1 MKPHQ
6 SFAIAVIVTCLAA
19 GSALAEQTEA
29 FELRDGDRVI
39 MLGSEFIEQDI
50 HHNHL
55 EAALT
60 ARWPDRR
67 IAFRNMGWSGD
78 TPAADSRGYFKGA
91 DEGYKRLIA
100 EIDRIRP
107 TVVFVFYGSVAAYDG
122 PAGIDPFIKK
132 LDHLVTDLKRHARQ
146 VVLVSPPPAV
156 AMPTPLP
163 PVDQL
168 NANRRAITQAIGQYA
183 DQNKLRFVNL
193 FDPMLA
199 AIGKQAGPV
208 SYDTIRFN
216 DHGYQLAAS
225 VILDQL
231 GIDPP
236 KMPANEHAALR
247 DLIEAKNDLY
257 FHQYRPQNETYLRGF
272 RKHEQGQNAKEIAEF
287 DPLIELAEARIA
299 AFVQGKSLPEPP
311 RAKPAAPRKV
321 DALTPE
327 EELAALKPAEGFE
340 LSLFASEPMIANPIH
355 MNFDARGRL
364 WIASSPI
371 YPHIRPGAKP
381 SDEIIVLEDTDGDGR
396 ADKRTVFADDL
407 LIPTAVMPDDRGG
420 AYVADSTRLLHL
432 SDTDGDGRADQR
444 RIILAGFGTEDT
456 HHILHTFG
464 WGPDGWL
471 YFHQSIYIHTHAETP
486 RGIERLMGSGIWR
499 YQPETLQTQIVSR
512 GLINPWGRQFDR
524 WGQCFATDGAG
535 GEGINYAF
543 RGSAFPT
550 AVGYPRIIHG
560 LNPGQ
565 PKHCGL
571 ALVTGRRFPDDWQN
585 TLVTSDFRGNRIN
598 HFRLEPEASGYISK
612 QLPDVITTTHRA
624 FRPVDLKMGPDGALY
639 LADWYNPI
647 INHGEVDFRDP
658 RRDTQHGRI
667 WRLIAKNTPAVN
679 RPDIEGATIQQLV
692 EMLRAPERWTVETA
706 RRQLA
711 LRDRPA
717 VAVAV
722 RQWVGKLNTSDAD
735 YEHARL
741 EALWTMQTIRTPD
754 AALLRAV
761 LKSPDYRARAA
772 AVRVLADWQNA
783 VPDANDLLAAA
794 VADQHPQVRLEAVNT
809 ARDFDSLD
817 AVKLAAG
824 ALDHEMDQNI
834 DFALW
839 ETLRRTQGHWL
850 PVVKSGKFNF
860 GGDPTKLAFAARA
873 VENPAALAP
882 LVTMLREGK
891 LDEATTRSITQL
903 IGQLGAP
910 DDLAV
915 LFDLARNNPTLRTPA
930 LAALIDAGAR
940 HNKRPSGDLDSLN
953 SLLPDEPRAAHLA
966 GVWRLKSAHQTIAR
980 LATAADTPAAPR
992 HGAIMGLASYG
1003 DKATLKAVATSSLDF
1018 NARRDALTALTRL
1031 DPKVAAPIA
1040 ADLLT
1045 DPAAESQT
1053 EPIVDAFLAHK
1064 HGPSALAAALD
1075 GKSLPTQTA
1084 TLALR
1089 RVSTAGDKAKAL
1101 AEVLTRSV
1109 AQAQMPQQLTPDQVT
1124 QLVKDVQSHG
1134 NPARGQSIYRLPQL
1148 ACMTCHAIAG
1158 GGGKIGPDLISL
1170 GASAPVDYIIESLLQ
1185 PSAKIK
1191 EGYHTVSVITTDG
1204 GALSGTLVREGG
1216 GVVVL
1221 RDATGK
1227 EIEVPEAKVQQKIVV
1242 PVSMMPPMLTA
1253 SLRRDQF
1260 VDLVAFMAA
1269 LGREGDFKAPSDA
1282 FIRRYEVNDLPVYS
1296 RVDGSVPAEEVAG
1309 KSMRFTIEVT
1319 TPGTIAL
1326 ELNDA
1331 SAVRINRIGDEA
1343 NLRAERMLVDLPR
1356 GRHTF
1361 NIDVRPGRKAPIRI
1375 QVSEVEGSPGRAIP
1389 INE

>member
-1 MKPHQ
+1 MKSHP
-6 SFAIAVIVTCLAA
+6 SFAVVLAIIIAGLAQA
-19 GSALAEQTEA
+19 QNTAP

-39 MLGSEFIEQDI
+39 LLGSEFIEQDI
-50 HHNHL
+50 RHNYF

-67 IAFRNMGWSGD
+67 IIFRNMGWSGD
-78 TPAADSRGYFKGA
+78 TPAGDSRGYFAGA

-100 EIDRIRP
+100 EIDRIQP
-107 TVVFVFYGSVAAYDG
+107 TVVFVFYGSNAACEG
-122 PAGIDPFIKK
+122 PSGIDSFIKK
-132 LDHLVTDLKRHARQ
+132 LDKLVADLKRQARD
-146 VVLVSPPPAV
+146 VILVSPPPAV
-156 AMPTPLP
+156 ALPAPLP

-168 NANRRAITQAIGQYA
+168 NANRREITQAIAQYA
-183 DQNKLRFVNL
+183 KQNELRCVNL
-193 FDPMLA
+193 FEPMLA
-199 AIGKQAGPV
+199 ALGKQSEPV

-216 DHGYQLAAS
+216 DRGYELAAE
-225 VILDQL
+225 VMLGGL
-231 GIDPP
+231 GIETP
-236 KMPANEHAALR
+236 KMPANELVALR

-287 DPLIELAEARIA
+287 DPLIAQAESRIA

-311 RAKPAAPRKV
+311 QAEPAAPRQV
-321 DALTPE
+321 DAMTPE
-327 EELAALKPAEGFE
+327 QELAALKPAEGFE
-340 LSLFASEPMIANPIH
+340 LSLFASEPMVANPIH

-364 WIASSPI
+364 WVASSPI
-371 YPHIRPGAKP
+371 YPHIRPGARP
-381 SDEIIVLEDTDGDGR
+381 SDEILILEDTDGDGR

-420 AYVADSTRLLHL
+420 AYVADSTRLLRL
-432 SDTDGDGRADQR
+432 LDTDGDGRADQR

-486 RGIERLMGSGIWR
+486 RGVVRLMGSGIWR

-550 AVGYPRIIHG
+550 AVGYPRIVHG

-571 ALVTGRRFPDDWQN
+571 AVIGSRGFPDDWQDS
-585 TLVTSDFRGNRIN
+585 LVTSDFRGNRIN
-598 HFRLEPEASGYISK
+598 RFKLEPEGSGYISK
-612 QLPDVITTTHRA
+612 QMPDVITTSHRA
-624 FRPVDLKMGPDGALY
+624 FRPVDLKLGPDGALY

-658 RRDTQHGRI
+658 RRDTHHGRI
-667 WRLIAKNTPAVN
+667 WRLVAKDRPAVS
-679 RPDIEGATIQQLV
+679 RPDIEGASIPQLLD
-692 EMLRAPERWTVETA
+692 MLRSPERWTVDTA

-717 VAVAV
+717 VAAAV
-722 RQWVGKLNTSDAD
+722 RQWIGKLNTADAD
-735 YEHARL
+735 YENARL
-741 EALWTMQTIRTPD
+741 EALWTLQTIRTPD
-754 AALLRAV
+754 TDLLRTV
-761 LKSPDYRARAA
+761 LNSSDYRARAA
-772 AVRVLADWQNA
+772 AVRVLADWREA
-783 VPDANDLLAAA
+783 MPDANVLLAAA
-794 VADQHPQVRLEAVNT
+794 IADKHPQVRLEAVNT
-809 ARDFDSLD
+809 ARDFDNLE

-839 ETLRRTQGHWL
+839 ETLRRTQDAWL
-850 PVVKSGKFNF
+850 PEVKTGQFNF
-860 GGDPTKLAFAARA
+860 DGNPIKLAFAARA

-903 IGQLGAP
+903 IGQLGGPA
-910 DDLAV
+910 DLAV
-915 LFDLARNNPTLRTPA
+915 LFDLARNNPALRSAA
-930 LAALIDAGAR
+930 LAGLIDAGAR
-940 HNKRPSGDLDSLN
+940 RNAKPAGDLESLS
-953 SLLPDEPRAAHLA
+953 SLLPEPQAAHLA
-966 GVWRLKSAHQTIAR
+966 GVWRLQSAHQTIAN
-980 LATAADTPAAPR
+980 LATAADTPAPQR
-992 HGAIMGLASYG
+992 HGAIMGLAAYG
-1003 DKATLKAVATSSLDF
+1003 DKSVLAAVSGSSLSAD
-1018 NARRDALTALTRL
+1018 ARRDAVTALTRL
-1031 DPKVAAPIA
+1031 DPKAAAPA
-1040 ADLLT
+1040 AAALLI

-1064 HGPSALAAALD
+1064 QGPATLAAALD
-1075 GKSLPTQTA
+1075 GKSIPTQTA

-1089 RVSTAGDKAKAL
+1089 RASTAGDKAKSL
-1101 AEVLTRSV
+1101 AEVLTRSTE
-1109 AQAQMPQQLTPDQVT
+1109 QAQMPQQLTPEQVS
-1124 QLVKDVQSHG
+1124 QLVKDVEARG
-1134 NPARGQSIYRLPQL
+1134 NPQRGQSIYRQPQL
-1148 ACMTCHAIAG
+1148 ACVTCHAIAG

-1216 GVVVL
+1216 DMIVL
-1221 RDATGK
+1221 RDAAGK
-1227 EIEVPEAKVQQKIVV
+1227 EIEIPAAKIKQKIVV
-1242 PVSMMPPMLTA
+1242 PVSMMPPALTA

-1260 VDLVAFMAA
+1260 VDLAAFLSA
-1269 LGREGDFKAPSDA
+1269 LGREGQFKAPSNA
-1282 FIRRYEVNDLPVYS
+1282 YVRRYEAGNIPIFAS
-1296 RVDGSVPAEEVAG
+1296 VDGTAPAEEIAG
-1309 KSMRFTIEVT
+1309 KSMRFTLEVT

-1326 ELNDA
+1326 LLNDA
-1331 SAVRINRIGDEA
+1331 SAVRINRVGDEA
-1343 NLRAERMLVDLPR
+1343 NLRAERILIDLPR
-1356 GRHTF
+1356 GRHSF
-1361 NIDVRPGRKAPIRI
+1361 SIDVRPNRKTPLRI
-1375 QVSEVEGSPGRAIP
+1375 EVSEVDGSPGRAVP